1 MVFNV
6 LFGALFRCC
15 RWCYA
20 PLCDFSVLSSILSW
34 IGLSWGA
41 SLQRQRE
48 RKMEQ
53 FYTSKN
59 KASDRLVCLRQQLSW
74 FNDHTKNTL
83 THIAEL
89 PHSATP
95 FTRNLSFALEW
106 HGCYNFCGIKERC
119 LWLDGELTQSHTS
132 GHLRPWECKLKLKKC
147 WHLFASPSVKT
158 TPQPPRPRGTSTLVW
173 SWYERAFLL
182 SLSKCSHPREM
193 KNNVKF
199 LLVCGF

>member
-1 MVFNV
+1 MLRFSALWCLTSYLE
-6 LFGALFRCC
+6 LFFRCC
-15 RWCYA
+15 RWCCA

-89 PHSATP
+89 PRSATP
-95 FTRNLSFALEW
+95 FARNLSFCARVTWMLD
-106 HGCYNFCGIKERC
+106 FCGIKERC
-119 LWLDGELTQSHTS
+119 LWLDWELTQSHTP
-132 GHLRPWECKLKLKKC
+132 GHLTPWECKLKLKKC
-147 WHLFASPSVKT
+147 LHWFASPLCQDHSSASKAQRNV
-158 TPQPPRPRGTSTLVW
+158 RSGVILIWTSISAELV
-173 SWYERAFLL
+173 
-182 SLSKCSHPREM
+182 
-193 KNNVKF
+193 
-199 LLVCGF
+199 